1 VWVKTRDGTEETAAM
16 AEEEGFRIGAEAS
29 ASDGLCG
36 KVSRLVMDPVALTVT
51 HLVIEPKHRG
61 DLGRLVP
68 VHLVDTTAD
77 HLRLRCTIAEF
88 DNLDPAEETDLV
100 EGLDYGGG
108 YGQAE
113 AVQGYGGTG
122 YMGAS
127 GMGIGMG
134 LGHSTPV
141 VVHDVVPLGE
151 TDVQRGESVHALD
164 GEIGKVQGFL
174 VDPGDNHVTHVLLQ
188 EGHLWGR
195 KEVSIP
201 ISAVIG
207 VDAGIRLNITKQQ
220 VEDLPPTG

>member
-1 VWVKTRDGTEETAAM
+1 M
-16 AEEEGFRIGAEAS
+16 AEAAEFAIGAKAS
-29 ASDGLCG
+29 CSDGFCG
-36 KVSRLVMDPVALTVT
+36 EVSRLVMDPVALTVT

-61 DLGRLVP
+61 EPGRLVP
-68 VHLVDTTAD
+68 VHLVDTTTGQI
-77 HLRLRCTIAEF
+77 RLRCTTAEF
-88 DNLDPAEETDLV
+88 GKLDLAEETDLA

-113 AVQGYGGTG
+113 AVQGYGG
-122 YMGAS
+122 MGSMGGS

-134 LGHSTPV
+134 LGHSPPV
-141 VVHDVVPLGE
+141 VAHDVVPLGE

-207 VDAGIRLNITKQQ
+207 VDAGIRLNITKKQ
-220 VEDLPPTG
+220 VEDLPPAG